1 MALKTVT
8 FTDLSIALGDFTS
21 SVMSYSY
28 TWGRQSYLD
37 NWAGNQLT
45 ITIRNNNNQ
54 ASIFAINHRI
64 SCSIIPGHFWVSQ
77 ITFQDAVGTQAATG
91 SGASSTATIV
101 CEDWLAKAG
110 RVQVNNKT
118 LTQADTIAQINQFST
133 ELLAAD
139 LEIDTTFTTGQSI
152 ASAATYSGTVANR
165 VNLNMNTEKGQI
177 RYVGKKAAFL
187 PRNSISINPSSPVV
201 ASNDQGG
208 VTILYQGFERRTLGQ
223 SFSTSVTVQPDG
235 LTPQT
240 GLDPAAFSTY
250 GTVSAT
256 TSTVDATTGQALDLA
271 NWLSR
276 VQSNPMSLTFAI
288 EVSDTGNSL
297 TAFDQWLATVNS
309 TSGWGIGLLYYVPG
323 SAAQNNLT
331 VVLEGVSY
339 SGTPDRNETIAY
351 FSPLAFYDIFL
362 LDSSLQGRL
371 DINRL
376 GF

>member
-1 MALKTVT
+1 MAIKTVT
-8 FTDLSIALGDFTS
+8 FQKVVTSTDFTA
-21 SVMSYSY
+21 SVMSYNY
-28 TWGRQSYLD
+28 QWGRQSYLD
-37 NWAGNQLT
+37 NWSGNSMT

-54 ASIFAINHRI
+54 AGIFSINDRI

-77 ITFQDAVGTQAATG
+77 ISFQDAVGTNGGTG
-91 SGASSTATIV
+91 SGAASTATIV

-110 RVQVNNKT
+110 RVQVNSKA
-118 LTQADTIAQINQFST
+118 LTQTNTIAQISEFTS
-133 ELLAAD
+133 ELAAAD

-152 ASAATYSGTVANR
+152 ASAATYTGTIANR

-187 PRNSISINPSSPVV
+187 PRNSISINSSSPLV
-201 ASNDQGG
+201 SSINEGG

-223 SFSTSVTVQPDG
+223 SFANTVTTQPEG
-235 LTPQT
+235 LASQT
-240 GLDPAAFSTY
+240 GQDPSSFSTY

-276 VQSNPMSLTFAI
+276 VQGDPMSLTFAI
-288 EVSDTGNSL
+288 AVSDTGNTL
-297 TAFDQWLATVNS
+297 TAFDNWLSNVNN
-309 TSGWGIGLLYYVPG
+309 TSFWGLNLHYFVPG
-323 SAAQNNLT
+323 SAGQVNID

-339 SGTPDRNETIAY
+339 SGQPDRTETTAY
-351 FSPLAFYDIFL
+351 FSPKEFYNIFL
-362 LDSSLQGRL
+362 LDSLTQGRL

>member
-1 MALKTVT
+1 MAIKTVT
-8 FTDLSIALGDFTS
+8 FQKVVTGTDFTA
-21 SVMSYSY
+21 SVMNYNY
-28 TWGRQSYLD
+28 QWGRQSYLD
-37 NWAGNQLT
+37 NWSGNQMT

-54 ASIFAINHRI
+54 AGIFSINDRI

-77 ITFQDAVGTQAATG
+77 ISFQDAVGTNGSTG
-91 SGASSTATIV
+91 SGAASTATIV

-110 RVQVNNKT
+110 RVQVNSKA
-118 LTQADTIAQINQFST
+118 LTQTNTIAQISEFTS
-133 ELLAAD
+133 ELAAAD

-152 ASAATYSGTVANR
+152 ASAATYTGTIANR

-187 PRNSISINPSSPVV
+187 PRNSISINSSSPLV
-201 ASNDQGG
+201 SSINEGG

-223 SFSTSVTVQPDG
+223 SFANTVTTQPEG
-235 LTPQT
+235 LASQT
-240 GLDPAAFSTY
+240 GQDPSSFSTY

-276 VQSNPMSLTFAI
+276 VQGNPMSLTFAI
-288 EVSDTGNSL
+288 AVSDSGNTL
-297 TAFDQWLATVNS
+297 TAFDNWLSNVNN
-309 TSGWGIGLLYYVPG
+309 TSFWGLNLHYFVPG
-323 SAAQNNLT
+323 SAGQVNID

-339 SGTPDRNETIAY
+339 SGQPDRTETTAY
-351 FSPLAFYDIFL
+351 FSPKEFYNIFL
-362 LDSSLQGRL
+362 LDSSTQGRL

>member
-1 MALKTVT
+1 MAIKTVT
-8 FTDLSIALGDFTS
+8 FQKVVTSTDFTA
-21 SVMSYSY
+21 SVMSYNY
-28 TWGRQSYLD
+28 QWGRQSYLD
-37 NWAGNQLT
+37 NWSGNSMT

-54 ASIFAINHRI
+54 AGIFSINDRI

-77 ITFQDAVGTQAATG
+77 ISFQDAVGTNGGTG
-91 SGASSTATIV
+91 SGAASTATIV

-110 RVQVNNKT
+110 RVQVNSKA
-118 LTQADTIAQINQFST
+118 LTQTNTIAQISEFTS
-133 ELLAAD
+133 ELAAAD

-152 ASAATYSGTVANR
+152 ASAATYTGTIANR

-187 PRNSISINPSSPVV
+187 PRNSISINSSSPLV
-201 ASNDQGG
+201 SSIDEGG

-223 SFSTSVTVQPDG
+223 SFANTVTTQPEG
-235 LTPQT
+235 LASQT
-240 GLDPAAFSTY
+240 GQDPSSFSTY

-276 VQSNPMSLTFAI
+276 VQGDPMSLTFAI
-288 EVSDTGNSL
+288 AVSDSGNTL
-297 TAFDQWLATVNS
+297 TAFDNWLSNVNN
-309 TSGWGIGLLYYVPG
+309 TSFWGLNLHYFVPG
-323 SAAQNNLT
+323 SAGQVNID

-339 SGTPDRNETIAY
+339 SGQPDRTQTTAY
-351 FSPLAFYDIFL
+351 FSPKEFYNIFL
-362 LDSSLQGRL
+362 LDSSTQGRL

>member
-1 MALKTVT
+1 MAIKTVT
-8 FTDLSIALGDFTS
+8 FQKVVTATDFTA
-21 SVMSYSY
+21 SVMSYNY
-28 TWGRQSYLD
+28 QWGRQSYLD
-37 NWAGNQLT
+37 NWSGNSMT

-54 ASIFAINHRI
+54 AGIFSINDRI

-77 ITFQDAVGTQAATG
+77 ISFQDAVGTNGSTG
-91 SGASSTATIV
+91 SGAASTATIV
-101 CEDWLAKAG
+101 CEDWLAKSG
-110 RVQVNNKT
+110 RVQVNNKA
-118 LTQADTIAQINQFST
+118 LTQTNTIAQISEFTS
-133 ELLAAD
+133 ELAAAD

-152 ASAATYSGTVANR
+152 ASAATYTGTIANR

-187 PRNSISINPSSPVV
+187 PRNSISINSSSPLV
-201 ASNDQGG
+201 SSIDEGG

-223 SFSTSVTVQPDG
+223 SFANTVTTQPEG
-235 LTPQT
+235 LASQT
-240 GLDPAAFSTY
+240 GQDPSSFSTY

-276 VQSNPMSLTFAI
+276 VQGDPMSLTFAI
-288 EVSDTGNSL
+288 AVSDSGNTL
-297 TAFDQWLATVNS
+297 TAFDNWLSNVNN
-309 TSGWGIGLLYYVPG
+309 TSFWGLNLHYFVPG
-323 SAAQNNLT
+323 SAGQVNID

-339 SGTPDRNETIAY
+339 SGQPDRTQTTAY
-351 FSPLAFYDIFL
+351 FSPKEFYNIFL
-362 LDSSLQGRL
+362 LDSSTQGRL

>member
-1 MALKTVT
+1 MAIKAVT
-8 FTDLSIALGDFTS
+8 FQKVVTGTDFTS
-21 SVMSYSY
+21 SVMSYNY
-28 TWGRQSYLD
+28 QWGRQSYLD
-37 NWAGNQLT
+37 NWNGNQIT

-54 ASIFAINHRI
+54 AGIFNINDRI

-77 ITFQDAVGTQAATG
+77 ITFQDAVGTNGNTG

-101 CEDWLAKAG
+101 CDDWLAKAG
-110 RVQVNNKT
+110 RVQVNSKA
-118 LTQADTIAQINQFST
+118 LTQTNTIGQISQFTS
-133 ELLAAD
+133 ELAAAD

-152 ASAATYSGTVANR
+152 ASAATYTGTIANR

-187 PRNSISINPSSPVV
+187 PRNSISINSSSPLV
-201 ASNDQGG
+201 SSINEGG

-223 SFSTSVTVQPDG
+223 SFANTVTTQPEG
-235 LTPQT
+235 LASQT
-240 GLDPAAFSTY
+240 GQDPSSFSTY

-276 VQSNPMSLTFAI
+276 VQGDPMSLTFAI
-288 EVSDTGNSL
+288 AVSDTGNTL
-297 TAFDQWLATVNS
+297 TAFDTWLSNVNN
-309 TSGWGIGLLYYVPG
+309 TSFWGLNLHYFVPG
-323 SAAQNNLT
+323 SAGQVNID

-339 SGTPDRNETIAY
+339 SGQPDRTETVAY
-351 FSPLAFYDIFL
+351 FSPKEFYNIFL
-362 LDSSLQGRL
+362 LDSSTQGRL

>member
-1 MALKTVT
+1 MAIKAVT
-8 FTDLSIALGDFTS
+8 FQKVVAGTDFTS
-21 SVMSYSY
+21 SVMSYNY
-28 TWGRQSYLD
+28 QWGRQSYLD
-37 NWAGNQLT
+37 NWSGNQMT

-54 ASIFAINHRI
+54 AGIFSINDRI

-77 ITFQDAVGTQAATG
+77 ITFQDAVGTNANTG

-101 CEDWLAKAG
+101 CDDWLSKAG
-110 RVQVNNKT
+110 RVQVNSKA
-118 LTQADTIAQINQFST
+118 LTQTNTIAQISEFTS
-133 ELLAAD
+133 ELAAAD

-152 ASAATYSGTVANR
+152 ASAATYTGTIANR

-187 PRNSISINPSSPVV
+187 PRNSISINSSSPLV
-201 ASNDQGG
+201 SSIDEGG
-208 VTILYQGFERRTLGQ
+208 VTILYQDFERRTLGQ
-223 SFSTSVTVQPDG
+223 SFANTVTTQPEG
-235 LTPQT
+235 LASQT
-240 GLDPAAFSTY
+240 GQDPSSFSTY

-276 VQSNPMSLTFAI
+276 VQGDPMSLTFAI
-288 EVSDTGNSL
+288 AVSDTGNTL
-297 TAFDQWLATVNS
+297 TAFDTWLSNVNN
-309 TSGWGIGLLYYVPG
+309 TSFWGLNLHYFVPG
-323 SAAQNNLT
+323 SAGQVNID

-339 SGTPDRNETIAY
+339 SGQPDRTETTAY
-351 FSPLAFYDIFL
+351 FSPKEFYNIFL
-362 LDSSLQGRL
+362 LDSSTQGRL